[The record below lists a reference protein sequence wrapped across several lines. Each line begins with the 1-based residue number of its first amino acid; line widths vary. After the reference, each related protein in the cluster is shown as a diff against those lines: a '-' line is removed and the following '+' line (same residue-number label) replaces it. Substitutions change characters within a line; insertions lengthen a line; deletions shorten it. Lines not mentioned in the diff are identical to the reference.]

1 MRLLVAVVSGAL
13 CVAEP
18 VSAQIVVDGTADAG
32 YGPALSIQN
41 TDTQF
46 INSTNPDPRQSNG
59 SEIDQ
64 VFGKIHGG
72 RLYLLIAGNL
82 ESNFSRLEV
91 FIDSVAGGVNTING
105 AALPTGV
112 DAFCCGGLGT
122 TDGALQRMNG
132 LTFDSGFGAD
142 YYVTV
147 SNGTVTTGGSGAT
160 GWLAAVDYAV
170 LNQGTAGAVVRAG
183 GVLNAF
189 GNELNHLGVSRG
201 LPLGT
206 LIDQN
211 NNLFNGLGTD
221 IALHEV
227 FEPWNSLGDPTNSL
241 NHRDMQNTV
250 GMLMAVNQTNTVGV
264 NGGNG
269 VTTGNPHVVTT
280 GIELSL
286 PLTAIGSPT
295 GDIRVTAFIN
305 GAGHN
310 FVSNQF
316 SGQGVLQPNFGFLPP
331 NLATEAAGNQF
342 VTITQPATLDGDLN
356 GDGFVGIADLNIV
369 LGNWNLAIPP
379 GDPLA
384 DPSGDNFV
392 GIADL
397 NVVLG
402 NWNAGTPPVDLAAI
416 PEPATA
422 TLALG
427 LLIALIPRR
436 SRVV

>member
-1 MRLLVAVVSGAL
+1 M
-13 CVAEP
+13 
-18 VSAQIVVDGTADAG
+18 
-32 YGPALSIQN
+32 
-41 TDTQF
+41 
-46 INSTNPDPRQSNG
+46 
-59 SEIDQ
+59 
-64 VFGKIHGG
+64 
-72 RLYLLIAGNL
+72 
-82 ESNFSRLEV
+82 
-91 FIDSVAGGVNTING
+91 
-105 AALPTGV
+105 
-112 DAFCCGGLGT
+112 
-122 TDGALQRMNG
+122 
-132 LTFDSGFGAD
+132 TFDSGFAAD
-142 YYVTV
+142 YYLTV
-147 SNGTVTTGGSGAT
+147 SNGTVTTGGSGVT
-160 GWLAAVDYAV
+160 GWIAAVDYAV

-183 GVLNAF
+183 GLLNAF

-201 LPLGT
+201 LPTGT

-241 NHRDMQNTV
+241 NHRDMKNTV
-250 GMLMAVNQTNTVGV
+250 GMLMAVNQSNTAGV
-264 NGGNG
+264 NGGSQATFGDPQN
-269 VTTGNPHVVTT
+269 VLT

-342 VTITQPATLDGDLN
+342 VTITQPATLDGDLD

-369 LGNWNLAIPP
+369 LGNWNEAIPP
-379 GDPLA
+379 GNPLA

-402 NWNAGTPPVDLAAI
+402 NWNAGTPPLDFAAI
-416 PEPATA
+416 PEPS
-422 TLALG
+422 TLALACLCCTG
-427 LLIALIPRR
+427 LLSRPKSLAKRRNLYIAAN
-436 SRVV
+436 